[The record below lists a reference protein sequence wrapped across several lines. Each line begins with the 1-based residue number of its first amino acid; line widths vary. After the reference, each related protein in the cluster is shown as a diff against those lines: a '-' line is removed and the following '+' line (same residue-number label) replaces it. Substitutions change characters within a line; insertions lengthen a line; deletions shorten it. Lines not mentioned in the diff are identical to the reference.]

1 MYEGLYR
8 WHELDDSFA
17 TNPFD
22 QPDIVAFL
30 NTIGVTILEARI
42 NFKNDYYTAL
52 AFTDKLG
59 EIKYL
64 ISSVLVENRKKYDA
78 IIAAYPFSKVTK
90 RVRSPDITKSIN
102 STSSGSADVTRQQTE
117 TRTETPDKFKTE
129 YEHSTNPYDNPGL
142 QIASKDTTEQS
153 GKRTVETK
161 YTGQPDHT
169 ATSSSGLR
177 YDTETGT
184 ETITESTLGSGN
196 ESIAEAMQDL
206 QELKSIWAMF
216 EADIAKKLFLQ
227 VWR

>member
-1 MYEGLYR
+1 MYESLYR
-8 WHELDDSFA
+8 WHDVDADLA

-22 QPDIVAFL
+22 QPDVVAFL
-30 NTIGVTILEARI
+30 NTIGVTVLEARI
-42 NFKNDYYTAL
+42 NFTYDYYTAL
-52 AFTDKLG
+52 AYTNKLG

-64 ISSVLVENRKKYDA
+64 ISSVLVSNRKKYDA
-78 IIAAYPFSKVTK
+78 LIAAYPFSKYTK
-90 RVRSPDITKSIN
+90 RVRSPNITKSIN
-102 STSSGSADVTRQQTE
+102 STSSGSADVTRNQTE

-142 QIASKDTTEQS
+142 QITSKDTTEQS
-153 GKRTVETK
+153 GKREVETK

-177 YDTETGT
+177 YDTETGS
-184 ETITESTLGSGN
+184 ETVTESTLCSGN
-196 ESIAEAMQDL
+196 ESIADAMQDL
-206 QELKSIWAMF
+206 EELKSIWAMF